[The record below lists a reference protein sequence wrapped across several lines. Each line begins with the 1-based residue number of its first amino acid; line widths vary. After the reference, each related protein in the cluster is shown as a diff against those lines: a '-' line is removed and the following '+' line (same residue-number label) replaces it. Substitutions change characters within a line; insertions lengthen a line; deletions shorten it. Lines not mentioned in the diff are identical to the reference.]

1 MNTPTTN
8 PLKCQTLVIKIASR
22 CNLNCKY
29 CYMYN
34 MGDLSFQ
41 KQPKVMKDIVLVAMM
56 QRVKDHCAI
65 HGIKAFTLIMH
76 GGEPLLAGFDFFR
89 KFVQTANEM
98 LLPDVQP
105 VFVLQTNGT
114 MLTEEWCQLLGE
126 LKIVNLGISLDG
138 VKEINDINRIDH
150 AGRGSY
156 DRIIEG
162 LKTAQNSKHLKTP
175 PAVLSVVNIDADPV
189 GTYLHFKDLG
199 ITNVDFLIPD
209 STYEQPPPR
218 PTVDQGLSAE
228 TPYADWMIRIFDQ
241 WFSEGNDRISIR
253 KFELI
258 MHMILGGVVTADNF
272 GSLFNEVLVIETDG
286 GIEAVDV
293 LKICGDSFTKAGA
306 NVLSHSFEEAMNT
319 DLANLYHMSHKKLC
333 TQCMK
338 CPVKDVCGGG
348 YLPHRYKKENG
359 FNNPTIYCKDMLK
372 LITHI
377 QNRVV
382 QQLPE
387 HILEKMEVAPLT
399 FEEALRALEDDET
412 TADTPQYDAELL
424 QFSVVS

>member
-1 MNTPTTN
+1 
-8 PLKCQTLVIKIASR
+8 
-22 CNLNCKY
+22 
-29 CYMYN
+29 MYN

-41 KQPKVMKDIVLVAMM
+41 KQPKVMSDKVLEAMM
-56 QRVKDHCAI
+56 NRVLEHCRQ
-65 HGIKAFTLIMH
+65 HNLKTFTLIMH
-76 GGEPLLAGFDFFR
+76 GGEPLLAGPEFFR
-89 KFVQTANEM
+89 KFVAAANSI
-98 LLPDVQP
+98 LLPEVQP
-105 VFVLQTNGT
+105 ILVLQTNAT
-114 MLTEEWCQLLGE
+114 LLTEEWCKLLGE

-156 DRIIEG
+156 DRIIQG
-162 LKTAQNSKHLKTP
+162 LKIAQESVHLKTD

-189 GTYLHFKDLG
+189 GTYLHFKELG

-218 PTVDQGLSAE
+218 PTVDRGLSAE
-228 TPYADWMIRIFDQ
+228 APYADWLIKIFDM
-241 WFSEGNDRISIR
+241 WFEEGNRRISIR

-258 MHMILGGVVTADNF
+258 MHMLLGGVVTADNF
-272 GSLFNEVLVIETDG
+272 GNLQNEVLVIETDG

-306 NVLSHSFEEAMNT
+306 NVLTHSFGEAMAT

-333 TQCMK
+333 NQCMK

-348 YLPHRYKKENG
+348 YLPHRFKKENG
-359 FNNPTIYCKDMLK
+359 FNNPTVYCHDMMK

-377 QNRVV
+377 QNKVI

-387 HILEKMEVAPLT
+387 NVLKSANIEPLSY
-399 FEEALRALEDDET
+399 EEALTMLQENEEH
-412 TADTPQYDAELL
+412 DAPGFDKELA
-424 QFSVVS
+424 QFAMVS

>member
-1 MNTPTTN
+1 MNTPMTN

-41 KQPKVMKDIVLVAMM
+41 KQPKVMKDVVLTAMM

-89 KFVQTANEM
+89 KFVNTANEM

-156 DRIIEG
+156 DRIIQG
-162 LKTAQNSKHLKTP
+162 LKT
-175 PAVLSVVNIDADPV
+175 
-189 GTYLHFKDLG
+189 
-199 ITNVDFLIPD
+199 
-209 STYEQPPPR
+209 
-218 PTVDQGLSAE
+218 
-228 TPYADWMIRIFDQ
+228 
-241 WFSEGNDRISIR
+241 
-253 KFELI
+253 
-258 MHMILGGVVTADNF
+258 
-272 GSLFNEVLVIETDG
+272 
-286 GIEAVDV
+286 
-293 LKICGDSFTKAGA
+293 
-306 NVLSHSFEEAMNT
+306 
-319 DLANLYHMSHKKLC
+319 
-333 TQCMK
+333 
-338 CPVKDVCGGG
+338 
-348 YLPHRYKKENG
+348 
-359 FNNPTIYCKDMLK
+359 
-372 LITHI
+372 
-377 QNRVV
+377 
-382 QQLPE
+382 
-387 HILEKMEVAPLT
+387 
-399 FEEALRALEDDET
+399 
-412 TADTPQYDAELL
+412 
-424 QFSVVS
+424 